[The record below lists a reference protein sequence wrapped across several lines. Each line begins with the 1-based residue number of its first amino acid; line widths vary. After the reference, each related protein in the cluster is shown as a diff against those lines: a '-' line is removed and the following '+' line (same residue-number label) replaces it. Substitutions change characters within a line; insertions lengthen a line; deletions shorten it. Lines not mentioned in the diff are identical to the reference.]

1 MLASNQIRVSLILE
15 KTIAKQEKKSKRFAP
30 QIEPTLNV
38 Y

>member
-15 KTIAKQEKKSKRFAP
+15 KTIAKQEEKSKRFAP
-30 QIEPTLNV
+30 QIEPTLNA